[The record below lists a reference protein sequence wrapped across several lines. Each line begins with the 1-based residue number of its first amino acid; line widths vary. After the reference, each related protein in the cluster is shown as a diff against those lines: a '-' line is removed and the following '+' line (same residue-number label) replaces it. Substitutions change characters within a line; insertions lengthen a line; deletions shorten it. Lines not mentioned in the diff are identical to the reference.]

1 MLSQQHFL
9 KLKQLVIVV
18 FIALIVLSPSIQ
30 IVPLD
35 IFLHDAQRLV
45 SLALLAVVLIY
56 ATLNT
61 VSLGNSLLISKSLR
75 IAFYSLLALGVFSSA
90 FSQYPRHA
98 VLEVSIFASLC
109 YVALFTA
116 ELFFDNKQK
125 FIKQFIYVL
134 WASLLIYMFGVYVG
148 YIVAFINITPMQWP
162 QPMIGFTS
170 IRSFNQYQLWS
181 IGLITLPLLA
191 FDIKQTSKRWLTIAL
206 TFWWALLF
214 YSASRGVLVAWFVGM
229 ILTALVYKKL
239 SWPFLKLQL
248 VNISTGFVAYYV
260 LFKLLPSMNQQ
271 SVKLSTVIRDTT
283 YDRIELWDI
292 CYKMME
298 THSLLGVGPMHYYW
312 YTRVGTHPHNSV
324 LQLGAEWGIPAT
336 MIMLGI
342 AAYGLYC
349 WYKKFNV
356 NNINL
361 LPKLDCNLSI
371 ILFFTIITNAAYSLV
386 DGVIVM
392 PISQVLMF
400 TIIGIMIGQYQH
412 GLALGS
418 GNHLTK
424 RQFKF
429 RPIFAGIVLIAL
441 VWCNLPEII
450 QGLSGNPRGFSSGP
464 NIVNPRIWVQPGPRS
479 WENNS

>member
-1 MLSQQHFL
+1 MLNQPHFL

-18 FIALIVLSPSIQ
+18 FLALIVLSPSMRIL
-30 IVPLD
+30 PTD
-35 IFLHDAQRLV
+35 IYLHDAQRLV
-45 SLALLAVVLIY
+45 SLTFLAVVLIY
-56 ATLNT
+56 FSLNT
-61 VSLGNSLLISKSLR
+61 VSLGNSLPISKNLR
-75 IAFYSLLALGVFSSA
+75 IAFYSLLVLGVISTALSH
-90 FSQYPRHA
+90 YPRHA

-116 ELFFDNKQK
+116 ELFLDNKQN

-134 WASLLIYMFGVYVG
+134 WASLLIFMFGVYVG
-148 YIVAFINITPMQWP
+148 YIVAFVNITPMQWP

-170 IRSFNQYQLWS
+170 ICSFNQYQLWS
-181 IGLITLPLLA
+181 IALINLPLLA
-191 FDIKQTSKRWLTIAL
+191 FDIKQSTKRWLIIAL

-214 YSASRGVLVAWFVGM
+214 YSASRGVLVAWFVGI

-239 SWPFLKLQL
+239 AWPFLKIQM

-260 LFKLLPSMNQQ
+260 LFKLLPSLQQQ
-271 SVKLSTVIRDTT
+271 SVIATTIWRDSTS
-283 YDRIELWDI
+283 DRIALWDM
-292 CYKMME
+292 CLKMME
-298 THSLLGVGPMHYYW
+298 YHPFVGIGPMHYHW
-312 YTRVGTHPHNSV
+312 YDSTGTHPHNSV
-324 LQLGAEWGIPAT
+324 LQLGAEWGMPAL

-349 WYKKFNV
+349 WYKKFNA
-356 NNINL
+356 NALNL

-400 TIIGIMIGQYQH
+400 SIIGMMIGQYQH
-412 GLALGS
+412 GRTLLVSNNQTQFAL
-418 GNHLTK
+418 
-424 RQFKF
+424 RF
-429 RPIFAGIVLIAL
+429 RPVFAGIVLIAL
-441 VWCNLPEII
+441 VWSTLPEII
-450 QGLSGNPRGFSSGP
+450 QGLTGNPRGFSSGA

-479 WENNS
+479 WQNNS

>member
-9 KLKQLVIVV
+9 KLKQLVIVI
-18 FIALIVLSPSIQ
+18 FIALIVLTPSMR
-30 IVPLD
+30 IVPMD
-35 IFLHDAQRLV
+35 IFLHDTQRLV
-45 SLALLAVVLIY
+45 SLAFLAVVLIY
-56 ATLNT
+56 TTLNT
-61 VSLGNSLLISKSLR
+61 VSLGNSLPMSKNLR
-75 IAFYSLLALGVFSSA
+75 IAFYSLLALGVISTALSH
-90 FSQYPRHA
+90 YPRHA

-116 ELFFDNKQK
+116 ELFVGNKQK

-134 WASLLIYMFGVYVG
+134 WVSLLLYMFGVYVG
-148 YIVAFINITPMQWP
+148 YVVAYMNKTPMQWP
-162 QPMIGFTS
+162 QPLIGFSS

-191 FDIKQTSKRWLTIAL
+191 FDIKQTTKRWLTIAL
-206 TFWWALLF
+206 TFWWVLLF
-214 YSASRGVLVAWFVGM
+214 YSASRGVLLAWFVGM
-229 ILTALVYKKL
+229 IMTALVYKKL
-239 SWPFLKLQL
+239 AWPFLKLQI

-260 LFKLLPSMNQQ
+260 LFKLLPSLQNQ
-271 SVKLSTVIRDTT
+271 SVLTSTVWRDSTR
-283 YDRIELWDI
+283 DRTELWDI
-292 CYKMME
+292 CFKMME
-298 THSLLGVGPMHYYW
+298 YHPFVGVGPLHYYW
-312 YTRVGTHPHNSV
+312 YTKVGTHPHNSV

-336 MIMLGI
+336 MIMLSI
-342 AAYGLYC
+342 AGYGFYC

-356 NNINL
+356 KNINL

-400 TIIGIMIGQYQH
+400 TMIGMMIGQYQH
-412 GLALGS
+412 GAILSAANYLS
-418 GNHLTK
+418 KHSV
-424 RQFKF
+424 RF

-441 VWCNLPEII
+441 VWSTLPEII

-464 NIVNPRIWVQPGPRS
+464 NIVNPRIWVQPAPLS
-479 WENNS
+479 